1 MLALVFAEASALVT
15 PTTPLVMQHSPAVIR
30 SAVNIGS
37 LGRTDDD
44 ATGIFPGSVL
54 IADGEKIS
62 PAKAKIEAAKAAAAA
77 KAAQGGY
84 KAPESQTISLG
95 INIVRQ
101 HVSTPQ
107 RSGLPSLRSRP
118 CLLCSR

>member
-15 PTTPLVMQHSPAVIR
+15 PATPPLMQHSPALIR

-37 LGRTDDD
+37 LGRSDDD
-44 ATGIFPGSVL
+44 ATGIFPSVL

-77 KAAQGGY
+77 KAAEGGY

-95 INIVRQ
+95 INIVREL
-101 HVSTPQ
+101 VSS
-107 RSGLPSLRSRP
+107 RSLIALSCP
-118 CLLCSR
+118 CLQYSC